1 MNDLLEKP
9 PNARL
14 LDGIR
19 AQDPDVMK
27 LDVSLRAL
35 AVSSCTFIGVHTIVM
50 PLDLTD
56 DAPLASSLTDALVF
70 VGLMSLGSFVVVL
83 VRSIDPS
90 RPSNRVSKA
99 LMLSR
104 LMTLPSSPST
114 ILPKL

>member
-1 MNDLLEKP
+1 MNDLFEKP

-27 LDVSLRAL
+27 LDVSLPAL
-35 AVSSCTFIGVHTIVM
+35 YVSPRTFIGVHTIVM

-56 DAPLASSLTDALVF
+56 VLPLALSLTDALVF
-70 VGLMSLGSFVVVL
+70 IGLMSLGSFVVVL
-83 VRSIDPS
+83 VRCIGPS
-90 RPSNRVSKA
+90 KPSNRVSKV

-104 LMTLPSSPST
+104 LMTLPSSPLT